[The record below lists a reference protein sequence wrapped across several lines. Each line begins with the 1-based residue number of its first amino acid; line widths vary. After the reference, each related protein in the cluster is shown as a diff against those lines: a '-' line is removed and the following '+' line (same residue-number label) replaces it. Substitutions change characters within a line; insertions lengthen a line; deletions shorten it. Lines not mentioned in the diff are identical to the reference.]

1 MSPAVETGTPATT
14 VTAVD
19 LGAGSGRVVAAAF
32 DGERLRT
39 RTVHRFQHAPRTV
52 DGVLRW
58 DVAALWA
65 GVREG
70 LAALTAAHGVP
81 ASVGVD
87 GWGVDHALLR
97 ADGTL
102 AAEPACYRDP
112 RRSAALERAVAE
124 VGRER
129 LYAATGTQVAPIST
143 LFALLAD
150 ARGAAAERERLR
162 EAAQLV
168 MLPDLFHHLLRG
180 APPVPV
186 VTERTAAS
194 TSALLDVTTGAW
206 ARELLDELDLPA
218 HLLPGVVPA
227 GTDTGPVG
235 GDLAGLLPGTRVV
248 LPAAHDTASA
258 VAATPG
264 VEDGALFLSCGT
276 WSLLGT
282 ERREPLVGPAARDA
296 ELTHEAGYGD
306 DGGTVL
312 LLRNLTGDWLLQEC
326 RRAWARE
333 GLRLGAADLAALAAA
348 EPPLRSLVD
357 PGDPAFLAPG
367 DLPARLRAACA
378 RHGEPVPATPGA
390 LARCV
395 VDSLALA
402 HRDAVA
408 ALERVTGHRA
418 PSITATG
425 GGSQHELLVRATADA
440 TGLPVRLGPVEA
452 TATGNAGA
460 QLVALGDLAGPA
472 DVRRLVDADPRC
484 RRVVEPAARSAERW
498 GEAAGRWRR
507 LARRTAGAT
516 TGTPAA
522 GGAREV
528 PA

>member
-1 MSPAVETGTPATT
+1 MSPATGSAATT
-14 VTAVD
+14 VAAVD

-39 RTVHRFQHAPRTV
+39 RTVHRFEHAPRTV

-58 DVAALWA
+58 DVATLWA

-70 LAALTAAHGVP
+70 LAALTAADGVP

-112 RRSAALERAVAE
+112 RRSAAVDRAVAE

-150 ARGAAAERERLR
+150 ARGSAAERERLR
-162 EAAQLV
+162 DAAQLV

-194 TSALLDVTTGAW
+194 TSALLDVTTGTW
-206 ARELLDELDLPA
+206 VRDLLEELGVPA
-218 HLLPGVVPA
+218 HLLPEVVPA

-235 GDLAGLLPGTRVV
+235 GGTGGDLAGLLRGTRVV

-282 ERREPLVGPAARDA
+282 ERRDALVGPAARDA
-296 ELTHEAGYGD
+296 ELTHEAGY
-306 DGGTVL
+306 GGTVL

-326 RRAWARE
+326 RRTWARE
-333 GLRLGAADLAALAAA
+333 GLHLSAADLAALAAA

-357 PGDPAFLAPG
+357 PGDPGFLAPG
-367 DLPARLRAACA
+367 DVPARLRAACA

-402 HRDAVA
+402 HRDAAA
-408 ALERVTGHRA
+408 ALERVTGQRA
-418 PSITATG
+418 PSITVTG

-460 QLVALGDLAGPA
+460 QLVARGELAGPA
-472 DVRRLVDADPRC
+472 DVRRLVAADPRC
-484 RRVVEPAARSAERW
+484 HRVVEPAAGSAERW
-498 GEAAGRWRR
+498 GDAAQRWRR

-516 TGTPAA
+516 GGT
-522 GGAREV
+522 RQV